1 MFTLNRSGK
10 AIVLTALVA
19 VFAST
24 AGSAMAETTWQKNH
38 PRREEVNNRLHNQN
52 NRIKNEVKDG
62 QITKVQAKGLHQDD
76 HAIRQEERDMS
87 KQNGSHIT
95 KPEQSVLNQQ
105 ENAVSR
111 QIGK

>member
-1 MFTLNRSGK
+1 MFTLNRSSK
-10 AIVLTALVA
+10 TIVLTALIA
-19 VFAST
+19 IFASA

-38 PRREEVNNRLHNQN
+38 PRRAEVNSRLQNQN
-52 NRIKNEVKDG
+52 KRIKTEVKDG
-62 QITKVQAKGLHQDD
+62 QITKAQAKGLHQDD

-105 ENAVSR
+105 ENGVSR